1 MTDPNDQHDATREA
15 FVRWVREQHDQMA
28 TYAVRRELIG
38 DDAEGL
44 PIWSVPH
51 QVFLGRF
58 YDKSAPEKG
67 YWYISGGVPSDH
79 IAVDLAADARQALR
93 HFSLKWQLQAAQ
105 IEGGGKDGNT
115 QPADF
120 ANVAGNLSRNAETL
134 MAFADNDDLWRNI
147 VDPTRPADAT

>member
-1 MTDPNDQHDATREA
+1 MTDANEQNDPAREA

-28 TYAVRRELIG
+28 RYAVRGELIG

-58 YDKSAPEKG
+58 YDKAAPTGG
-67 YWYISGGVPSDH
+67 YWYISGAVPSDH
-79 IAVDLAADARQALR
+79 IAVDLASDARQALR

-105 IEGGGKDGNT
+105 IEEGAAADGD
-115 QPADF
+115 QPVDF
-120 ANVAGNLSRNAETL
+120 ANVADNLSRNAEMLMTL
-134 MAFADNDDLWRNI
+134 ADNDGLWHNI
-147 VDPTRPADAT
+147 VDPTRSTGVT